1 MAIATLATTRYV
13 EVGTYIGQF
22 FLPGA
27 GSLPNEARVVC
38 LVGKGD
44 RLIVIKNQQFLRSFV
59 FREQLEFSTI
69 APFSATLM
77 YPSDGN
83 QSAPVKLYTADGI
96 EITANKWQFVEE
108 SGFFTK
114 IQLLDTAFDP
124 MATYYLDYQS
134 VSRAVKDVIP
144 DITISNLSATAQ
156 IREIMA
162 AGLSQDQDEFREYT
176 DYYIDYEL
184 DEVEAGVN
192 NYATDTSFT
201 SVNSAGASG
210 TGTVAVSG
218 SAYYSGK
225 YNRLY
230 KLEVT
235 AAAGTGGTR
244 TATIKWSATPV
255 SLGVDMEPPTPLN
268 PNSDPKLLTLSAASP
283 LSLSNQ
289 ALEYGVVLNF
299 DFGVSNY
306 QVGDVFY
313 LQAKGKSLIELDP
326 LLLNTNQFTEFSAID
341 DELVSGSTGSLV
353 ISSLP
358 SEYTL
363 TSHNLKVKIECIAAS
378 GTSPSRSATF
388 VWVAYGT
395 KMLSGSFV
403 VNQGTPSSL
412 VQSLGATG
420 IKLTLSF
427 GATHFKKGDKFDF
440 AVKAPRT
447 FYKGKESVRNL
458 TLKIGTAI
466 NPANNTGLLTGT
478 YLADTPEGRYGQ
490 WTSTVTES
498 ADGLFEIQDGLRFY
512 PRNMFVHSSVSA
524 SPSGIS
530 FVTDDEFTMQARS
543 LATLDFSLLREESQ
557 IFANPS
563 ELSLDVTGAV
573 TGVAGARYITLRHLP
588 VEIIYV
594 RQSSDDSAV
603 SFVQVGNT
611 PFLRLTQSI
620 VGDVEVSFRWRGGEP
635 NPGQYYYVS
644 AKYLR
649 PESFYNRPL
658 LFLTQSDAEKF
669 LAPSTVRNDLYI
681 ASQIVFEN
689 AVPGLFVIQV
699 EDNDKD
705 GVYTRT
711 DYRTAIQAFMQDKR
725 ATDLVVLNYF
735 QALPDQLNII
745 NRCNDPFELHES
757 LTYVGAPINTPIGSE
772 IEPNSLVFLA
782 KKTLAVF
789 GNSPAHGSRIMT
801 AHTRAT
807 RTIQL
812 EDGSVTEV
820 TLDGSFIAA
829 AIAGLVSSFASPT
842 ETILQKQI
850 TSFNT
855 IDTFTDQEN
864 AILGGAGLIFLRDE
878 GNGVYRIREDITTD
892 SYSADTRNINHMTQ
906 KQFVTR
912 DVRRTMNT
920 AVIATVFPSAGAG
933 VALIQSVLVGRLMSL
948 ESSGL
953 IGRYQDEAG
962 NVRPINPAKDA
973 IVFRDPTDPTLFHI
987 AYNYFLATAA
997 KRIFG
1002 LYTVN
1007 LSQGFP
1013 T

>member
-44 RLIVIKNQQFLRSFV
+44 RLIVIRNQPFLRSFV
-59 FREQLEFSTI
+59 YKEQLDFTTI
-69 APFSATLM
+69 APFTATLD
-77 YPSDGN
+77 YPADGN
-83 QSAPVKLYTADGI
+83 QSAPVRLYTADGI
-96 EITANKWQFVEE
+96 EITANKWQFIEE
-108 SGFFTK
+108 DGSFTK

-124 MATYYLDYQS
+124 MATYFFDYQS
-134 VSRAVKDVIP
+134 VSREVKDVIP
-144 DITISNLSATAQ
+144 DITIANLSATAQ

-162 AGLSQDQDEFREYT
+162 VGLTQDQQEFREYT
-176 DYYIDYEL
+176 DYFVDFEV
-184 DEVEAGVN
+184 DQVEAKASN
-192 NYATDTSFT
+192 ATTDTSFT
-201 SVNSAGASG
+201 DVNSSGANG
-210 TGTVAVSG
+210 TGTVSVSG

-255 SLGVDMEPPTPLN
+255 SLGNDMEPPTPLN
-268 PNSDPKLLTLSAASP
+268 PNSDPKTIMLSAASP
-283 LSLSNQ
+283 LSLTNQ

-299 DFGVSNY
+299 DFGASNY

-313 LQAKGKSLIELDP
+313 LQANGKVLIEIDP
-326 LLLNTNQFTEFSAID
+326 LLLNTNQFTEFSEID
-341 DELVSGSTGSLV
+341 SELVSGSTGSLV

-358 SEYTL
+358 SDYVL
-363 TSHNLKVKIECIAAS
+363 TSHNLKVKLECIAAT
-378 GTSPSRSATF
+378 GTNPTRSATF

-395 KMLSGSFV
+395 KLLSGSFV
-403 VNQGTPSSL
+403 VNQGTPTSL
-412 VQSLGATG
+412 IQSLGATG
-420 IKLTLSF
+420 IELTLSF

-440 AVKAPRT
+440 SVKAPRT
-447 FYKGKESVRNL
+447 FYKGKEAVRNI
-458 TLKIGTAI
+458 TLKVGTAI
-466 NPANNTGLLTGT
+466 NPAANTGLLTGS

-490 WTSTVTES
+490 WTATVTDS
-498 ADGLFEIQDGLRFY
+498 ADGLFELQDGLRFY
-512 PRNMFVHSSVSA
+512 PRNMYVHSSVDA

-530 FVTDDEFTMQARS
+530 YSAEDEFTSQARS
-543 LATLDFSLLREESQ
+543 LATFDFSLLREENQTFS
-557 IFANPS
+557 NPS
-563 ELSLDVTGAV
+563 EIALDVTGV
-573 TGVAGARYITLRHLP
+573 ITGVAGARYITVRHLP
-588 VEIIYV
+588 TEIIYL
-594 RQSSDDSAV
+594 RQTSDESSV
-603 SFVQVGNT
+603 SYVQVPNT
-611 PFLRLTQSI
+611 PFLRLTQTI
-620 VGDVEVSFRWRGGEP
+620 VGDLEIAFRWRGGEP
-635 NPGQYYYVS
+635 NPGQFYYVS

-658 LFLTQSDAEKF
+658 LFLTQGDAEKF
-669 LAPSTVRNDLYI
+669 LAPSTIRNDLYI

-699 EDNDKD
+699 QDQDSD
-705 GVYTRT
+705 GTYSRT
-711 DYRTAIQAFMQDKR
+711 DYRIAIQAFLQDRR

-735 QALPDQLNII
+735 QALPDQLNVI

-757 LTYVGAPINTPIGSE
+757 LTYVGAPIDTPIGSE

-789 GNSPAHGSRIMT
+789 GNSPAHGTRIMT

-807 RTIQL
+807 RTIRL
-812 EDGSVTEV
+812 EDGSVTQV

-829 AIAGLVSSFASPT
+829 AIASLISSFASPT
-842 ETILQKQI
+842 ETILQRQI
-850 TSFNT
+850 TSFDT
-855 IDTFTDQEN
+855 IDTYTDQEN
-864 AILGGAGLIFLRDE
+864 AILGGAGLTFLRDE
-878 GNGVYRIREDITTD
+878 GNGIYRIREDITTD
-892 SYSADTRNINHMTQ
+892 TYSADTQNINHMTQ

-912 DVRRTMNT
+912 DIRRTMNN
-920 AVIATVFPSAGAG
+920 AVIASVFPSAGAG
-933 VALIQSVLVGRLMSL
+933 VALIQSVLVDRLRSL
-948 ESSGL
+948 ETRLL
-953 IGRYQDEAG
+953 IGKYQDEAG
-962 NVRPINPAKDA
+962 NVRAINPARDA
-973 IVFRDPTDPTLFHI
+973 IVFRDPTDPTLYHI